1 MLRSGADVDAG
12 ALLRWCRE
20 SGSLSSLKMPK
31 DIVLLPALPKNAVGK
46 IAKNELRDLYAR
58 PARRA

>member
-1 MLRSGADVDAG
+1 
-12 ALLRWCRE
+12 
-20 SGSLSSLKMPK
+20 MPK